1 MLQTCTCNDLLR
13 YIYRET
19 THTEEAMVKEAL
31 KEDFFLREV
40 FQELY
45 QGYKQLPKALF
56 SPSRTTINNILAYSK
71 STRTEETA

>member
-19 THTEEAMVKEAL
+19 THAEEVMLKESL

-56 SPSRTTINNILAYSK
+56 RPSSTTINNIRAYSK
-71 STRTEETA
+71 STRAEKTV